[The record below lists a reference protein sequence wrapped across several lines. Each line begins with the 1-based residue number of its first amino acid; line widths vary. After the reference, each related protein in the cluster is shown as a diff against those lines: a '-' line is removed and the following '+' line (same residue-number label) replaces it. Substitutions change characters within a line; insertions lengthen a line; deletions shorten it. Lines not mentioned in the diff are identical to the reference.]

1 MTLMKKI
8 SGWTLLT
15 IGVLIIIWG
24 IWTSFEIFTAQRPV
38 YEIFKPST
46 TQDVSF
52 KKESFK
58 KETGSLE
65 TQMQEQMQQMII
77 EQFKEMFPPD
87 FLIKLLNLMSWSIF
101 AIILFMGGEKL
112 AVIGIRLL
120 K

>member
-1 MTLMKKI
+1 MVMKKI
-8 SGWTLLT
+8 FGWTLLT
-15 IGVLIIIWG
+15 IGVLIITWG

-38 YEIFKPST
+38 YEIFKLPT

-52 KKESFK
+52 KKGE
-58 KETGSLE
+58 GSLE
-65 TQMQEQMQQMII
+65 TQTQEQMQQII
-77 EQFKEMFPPD
+77 KEQFKEMFPPE

>member
-1 MTLMKKI
+1 MVIRKI
-8 SGWTLLT
+8 SGWTLLV

-24 IWTSFEIFTAQRPV
+24 VWTSFEIFTAQRPV
-38 YEIFKPST
+38 YEIFKAST
-46 TQDVSF
+46 AQEV
-52 KKESFK
+52 SFK
-58 KETGSLE
+58 KETGSLG
-65 TQMQEQMQQMII
+65 TQMQEQMQQLII

>member
-1 MTLMKKI
+1 MVIRKI
-8 SGWTLLT
+8 SGWTLLV

-24 IWTSFEIFTAQRPV
+24 VWTSFEIFTAQRPV
-38 YEIFKPST
+38 YEIFKAST
-46 TQDVSF
+46 AQEV
-52 KKESFK
+52 SFK

-65 TQMQEQMQQMII
+65 TQMQEQMQQLII

>member
-1 MTLMKKI
+1 MVIRKI
-8 SGWTLLT
+8 SGWTLLA

-38 YEIFKPST
+38 YEIFKVST
-46 TQDVSF
+46 AQEVSLR
-52 KKESFK
+52 
-58 KETGSLE
+58 KETGSIE
-65 TQMQEQMQQMII
+65 TQMQEQMQQVII

>member
-8 SGWTLLT
+8 AGWGLLT

-24 IWTSFEIFTAQRPV
+24 IWTSYQIFTAQIPV

-46 TQDVSF
+46 TQDI
-52 KKESFK
+52 SFK
-58 KETGSLE
+58 KETGGIE
-65 TQMQEQMQQMII
+65 TQIQEQMQQVVI
-77 EQFKEMFPPD
+77 EQFKKMFPPD
-87 FLIKLLNLMSWSIF
+87 FLVKLLNLISWSIF

>member
-1 MTLMKKI
+1 MKKI
-8 SGWTLLT
+8 FGWVLLV
-15 IGVLIIIWG
+15 IGVLIITWV

-52 KKESFK
+52 KKEG
-58 KETGSLE
+58 GSAE
-65 TQMQEQMQQMII
+65 TQMQEEMQQMII
-77 EQFKEMFPPD
+77 EQFKEMFPTD
-87 FLIKLLNLMSWSIF
+87 FLIKLLNLMSWLIF